1 MSYKINKTNGGLLVE
16 LADGVIDIVSTDITL
31 VGRNYKGFGEAFNE
45 NFVKII
51 ENFAATSAPSN
62 PLEGQLWYDTSEN
75 RLKIY
80 DGTSFRT
87 AGSPTVSSSQPTNL
101 VSGDLWIDN
110 AENKLYFWDG
120 TDLVLVGPEY
130 HSTQGKTNTEAVTM
144 IDTSNQTR
152 TVLALYIGG
161 VLAGIFSNSKFTPK
175 IDSNILPYTVGR
187 SIEIGFNPTV
197 VENFKFQGTALSAEN
212 LVDSQGN
219 SYLPSAFVA
228 TNERDSNNAVVSQQM
243 EGALFVKGNDGV
255 TVGFGDSQY
264 ASFKTVDSG
273 TTTAI
278 ELKQLNYDFAI
289 RVPQGNNFI
298 EAFTLDTSTNRIGIY
313 QDTPTVALDV
323 TGAGKFTGDLTVGGN
338 LTIDGT
344 TTTVNTATMTIDDP
358 NIELGSTASP
368 TDTTANN
375 GGLTLK
381 GATDKT
387 INWVQ
392 STGNWTLNQNTDLT
406 AGKEYRIE
414 NLQILSKTT
423 LGSTVTTAAGL
434 TSIGTLANLSVSGTA
449 TVGSISSNIALAITS
464 TGDITI
470 NNQKI
475 TGVANPTVDSDVA
488 TKAYVDTSSLTQPV
502 AFALD
507 ITGLSSP
514 NTPGVGSGPYTD
526 VKAILESISPATS
539 TKNGTVAKIHC
550 TSYASAIVSGI
561 AVTVTTDNTGVLQKS
576 TVLVDKVT
584 TEAQSVIQDIVASNT
599 ASGPLTLTPDRYT
612 MTFTITGAVWTFTST
627 TNYP

>member
-130 HSTQGKTNTEAVTM
+130 NSTQGKTNTEAVTM

-161 VLAGIFSNSKFTPK
+161 VLAGIFSSSKFTPK
-175 IDSNILPYTVGR
+175 IDSNILPYAAGR
-187 SIEIGFNPTV
+187 TIEIGFNPTV
-197 VENFKFQGTALSAEN
+197 VADFKFQGTALNAEN

-526 VKAILESISPATS
+526 VKAILESITPATS
-539 TKNGTVAKIHC
+539 VRNGTVAKIHC

-576 TVLVDKVT
+576 TVLVDKVS